1 MIMTETTKQTKNAYP
16 WSDYT
21 LKWGR
26 GRQVSLVQCAL
37 YAAQIALIILLSYL
51 SVVLLGP
58 LSYSGISIFYF
69 VYPFFLVFSMWWGIW
84 GMLGAYVGCV
94 FGAGLFVGLGPVTS
108 LLYATSDFTPPFLA
122 FIIYRGLLADR
133 GYDPLLRDLTDR
145 SIAGFK
151 TKRLRSWILFILIN
165 GVLLNA
171 LSAELGVGVQAWLG
185 TVSADVFWPFWIG
198 WFAGDLVAMV
208 IITPL
213 LVKLTKFVEGH
224 DLINRGWIT

>member
-1 MIMTETTKQTKNAYP
+1 MAETTKQTKNAYP

-26 GRQVSLVQCAL
+26 GRPVSPVQCAL

-58 LSYSGISIFYF
+58 LSYSGISLFYF

-94 FGAGLFVGLGPVTS
+94 FGAGLFVGLGPVPS
-108 LLYATSDFTPPFLA
+108 LLYATGDFVPPFLA
-122 FIIYRGLLADR
+122 FIIYRGLLAGR
-133 GYDPLLRDLTDR
+133 GYDPLWRDLTDR

-151 TKRLRSWILFILIN
+151 TKRLCSWILFILIN

-185 TVSADVFWPFWIG
+185 TVSADAFWPFWIG
-198 WFAGDLVAMV
+198 WFAGDLAAMI

-213 LVKLTKFVEGH
+213 LVKLTKFVEDH
-224 DLINRGWIT
+224 NLINHGWIT